1 MERNVVII
9 TILVALVLISVV
21 QAAEI
26 ASVKSRIAGN
36 TVQSIQNNDEGE
48 SYDAM
53 MARMHPELAASTSTS
68 SSGSQGTMVGGC

>member
-36 TVQSIQNNDEGE
+36 TVQSIQNNDGVE
-48 SYDAM
+48 SYDEM
-53 MARMHPELAASTSTS
+53 MARMHPELASSKTTS
-68 SSGSQGTMVGGC
+68 SSSNLGTMVGGC